1 MADKNDK
8 QKGEKNMKY
17 CSVCGKEL
25 NDDASYCDKCGARTS
40 DVGANDVTRNENGT
54 VVAKHDETLSLV
66 AKILMILSCIGGAIA
81 LIPLAWC
88 IPMTVSYWR
97 AVEENRPVST
107 GFKVCTLIFVNII
120 AGILMLCDDKN

>member
-1 MADKNDK
+1 
-8 QKGEKNMKY
+8 MKY
-17 CSVCGKEL
+17 CATCGKEL
-25 NDDASYCDKCGARTS
+25 NDNAVFCDRCGTQVDKQKRATDQYC
-40 DVGANDVTRNENGT
+40 T

-120 AGILMLCDDKN
+120 AGILMLCDNKN